1 MQQVISQ
8 TPQQCFNMMNTM
20 KTSSRS
26 LLVSPESRR
35 PGKTISCVRSKAM
48 LHAIGLTPVVPAPG
62 SVVRSLSPDF
72 DDDDEDMDEDEKPPQ
87 SQPEPESEEHEN
99 EVLSVKQEPEDM
111 MSGSD
116 DMQHDNEPNST
127 ASSQSSSTGANVSRS
142 VSGVRVS
149 YPTMTRVRSHSR
161 SLRAMANPSAVW
173 AHFDLCANDP
183 LRAQCRICEAVV
195 VRGGANPRQCGTTN
209 LHRHLRVHHG
219 GRLIGRRYHVSHE
232 ETKEEPQSNVQ
243 YAEESRSPKAVRLAT
258 QSLMRQM
265 RYIAPAPSAPKPSGA
280 SQNVKSHQQQ
290 QQQQQAQQQAQ
301 QQQQHHQRQQQQQQ
315 QQQRQAQ
322 QQQQQQQPRH
332 QPQQPQQKSR
342 IFHRAGKT
350 LQSKPQSFDQHQS
363 SIPVRQNLQSAK
375 VPVQPVLPP
384 AEVCLKWNSYHSNM
398 QNSFPTLLDSEDFVD
413 VTLACEGRSIKCHKM
428 ILSSC
433 SDYLA
438 QLLREN
444 PCQHP
449 IIVMRDLK
457 FWEVEALVKFMYRGE
472 VNVVHDKLPQLLLAA
487 ETLQIKGLAG
497 PSQPEQPKPPML
509 LPRSETAR
517 AFSRVNNQHKEE
529 KSRSLLNNP
538 PSSSASNS
546 AKRGIKRRF
555 ALIRSRGFPKIQFQ
569 KPKES
574 SEKAP
579 EVKLEPQDLP
589 VSPGDELYHA
599 SRRGMDEDDDN
610 YSEPPSMDDML
621 TMRVDDDPG
630 EENEDDPGDDQEDDA
645 DEDQD
650 DRDEDL
656 GDEENDDAES
666 VDTGN
671 EESDANYADEQ
682 MEFVPTDFLEQE
694 QDTGEEND
702 DDATEQNIE
711 DDVRQNNEENNEEE
725 NDDFQESDQVPTE
738 PSPKRSKKDTS

>member
-1 MQQVISQ
+1 MAEERDPLAFETIDIKDEVTEYNEEPELIMSNKGGPKLIHMGYMYTLHKRQPTTIRWRCVLRSHPCRGSLITNLECTSPFVRTIHGHPPDYAAAEVARQRYKTFGEPISNLFNPDGTLAAITITQRKKMQA
-8 TPQQCFNMMNTM
+8 
-20 KTSSRS
+20 SSAIAS
-26 LLVSPESRR
+26 LHEPEI
-35 PGKTISCVRSKAM
+35 TISTV
-48 LHAIGLTPVVPAPG
+48 
-62 SVVRSLSPDF
+62 
-72 DDDDEDMDEDEKPPQ
+72 
-87 SQPEPESEEHEN
+87 
-99 EVLSVKQEPEDM
+99 
-111 MSGSD
+111 
-116 DMQHDNEPNST
+116 
-127 ASSQSSSTGANVSRS
+127 SSFSTGQMF
-142 VSGVRVS
+142 GQ
-149 YPTMTRVRSHSR
+149 
-161 SLRAMANPSAVW
+161 
-173 AHFDLCANDP
+173 DC
-183 LRAQCRICEAVV
+183 
-195 VRGGANPRQCGTTN
+195 
-209 LHRHLRVHHG
+209 
-219 GRLIGRRYHVSHE
+219 VSHE